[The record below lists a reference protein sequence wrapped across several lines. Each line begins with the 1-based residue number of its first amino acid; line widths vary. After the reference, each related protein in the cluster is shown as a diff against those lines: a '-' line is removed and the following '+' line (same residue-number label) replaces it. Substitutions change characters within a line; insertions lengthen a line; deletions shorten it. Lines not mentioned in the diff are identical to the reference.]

1 MTTETY
7 TQFFVRMDRTYAIR
21 MPLSATVAQ
30 LKAEIAYRIG
40 VATHIQLLTRGTR
53 VMDNDSLTLSDYGV
67 QTDTTL
73 QLGTRFTGG
82 KRQQQRPQQR
92 PSFLSSYQ
100 SYYQQPPSRT
110 AETNE
115 SHVTVPVSVCI
126 CLNRQHA
133 TNH

>member
-53 VMDNDSLTLSDYGV
+53 VMDNDSLTLSDYDV
-67 QTDTTL
+67 QTDTTI

-82 KRQQQRPQQR
+82 QQQQRPKQQQQQR

-115 SHVTVPVSVCI
+115 LHVLHVSVPVYMSE
-126 CLNRQHA
+126 
-133 TNH
+133 

>member
-40 VATHIQLLTRGTR
+40 VATHIQLLTRGIR
-53 VMDNDSLTLSDYGV
+53 VMDDDSLTLSDYGV

-82 KRQQQRPQQR
+82 QQRPQQHQR

-100 SYYQQPPSRT
+100 SYYPYQPPSRT

-115 SHVTVPVSVCI
+115 LHVSVPVYMSE
-126 CLNRQHA
+126 
-133 TNH
+133 